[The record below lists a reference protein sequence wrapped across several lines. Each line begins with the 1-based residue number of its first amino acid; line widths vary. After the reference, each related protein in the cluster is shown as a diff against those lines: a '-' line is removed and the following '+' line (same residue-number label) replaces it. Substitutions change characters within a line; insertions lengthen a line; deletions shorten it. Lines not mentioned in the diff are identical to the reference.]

1 MSFILDALKKS
12 ETERQEQTG
21 AEFSNVPS
29 SSGEPQS
36 FKWLWILAL
45 LLLVNVIV
53 LLGVLLRDEKVPDT
67 PAPVEQTPVEQSQP
81 ASASFADRVAEA
93 RQNQSAPDTTTAEP
107 QPLQTANTAPVEL
120 STQTVSQSRPRL
132 MTIDELRLNGTLV
145 LPELHIDIHVYAE
158 DPAER
163 FVFINMKKH
172 RENSRLDEGPVVA
185 EITTDGV
192 ILKHQ
197 GSTFL
202 LPRE

>member
-36 FKWLWILAL
+36 FRWLWIMAL

-53 LLGVLLRDEKVPDT
+53 LLGILLRDDEATDMA
-67 PAPVEQTPVEQSQP
+67 APVERTPVEQSQP
-81 ASASFADRVAEA
+81 ASSSFEDRVAEA
-93 RQNQSAPDTTTAEP
+93 RESQPVPDTTTTEP
-107 QPLQTANTAPVEL
+107 STSQSAITAPVEAPP
-120 STQTVSQSRPRL
+120 QAVAQSRPRL
-132 MTIDELRLNGTLV
+132 MTIDELRLNGTLQ

-163 FVFINMKKH
+163 FVFINMKKQ
-172 RENSRLDEGPVVA
+172 RKNSQLDEGPVVA

-192 ILKHQ
+192 ILKYQ

>member
-81 ASASFADRVAEA
+81 ASASFEDRVAEA
-93 RQNQSAPDTTTAEP
+93 RQNQPAPDTTTAEP

-172 RENSRLDEGPVVA
+172 RENSQLDEGPVVA
-185 EITTDGV
+185 EITTEGV

>member
-36 FKWLWILAL
+36 FRWLWILAL

-53 LLGVLLRDEKVPDT
+53 LFGILLRDDEATDMA
-67 PAPVEQTPVEQSQP
+67 APVERTPVEQSQP
-81 ASASFADRVAEA
+81 ASSSFEDRVAEA
-93 RQNQSAPDTTTAEP
+93 RESQPVPDTTTTEP
-107 QPLQTANTAPVEL
+107 STSQSANTAPVEAPP
-120 STQTVSQSRPRL
+120 QAVAQSRPRL
-132 MTIDELRLNGTLV
+132 MTIDELRLNGTLQ

-158 DPAER
+158 DPAKR
-163 FVFINMKKH
+163 FVFINMKKQ
-172 RENSRLDEGPVVA
+172 RENSQLDEGPVVA

>member
-12 ETERQEQTG
+12 ETERQEQSG

-45 LLLVNVIV
+45 LLLVNVVV
-53 LLGVLLRDEKVPDT
+53 LFGVLMRKEDVPDT

-81 ASASFADRVAEA
+81 AGSSFEERVAEA
-93 RQNQSAPDTTTAEP
+93 RQNQPPPDTTTAGPAP
-107 QPLQTANTAPVEL
+107 QQTANTAPANA
-120 STQTVSQSRPRL
+120 STQTASQSRPRL
-132 MTIDELRLNGTLV
+132 MTIDELRLNGTLS

-158 DPAER
+158 DPSER

-172 RENSRLDEGPVVA
+172 RENSQLDEGPVVA

>member
-53 LLGVLLRDEKVPDT
+53 LFGILLREGKVPDT
-67 PAPVEQTPVEQSQP
+67 PTPLEHAPVEQSQP
-81 ASASFADRVAEA
+81 AGSSFEDRVAEA
-93 RQNQSAPDTTTAEP
+93 RQNQPAADATTAEP
-107 QPLQTANTAPVEL
+107 PLLQTANTAPVE
-120 STQTVSQSRPRL
+120 TPAQTVSQSRPRL
-132 MTIDELRLNGTLV
+132 MTIDELRLNGTLA

-172 RENSRLDEGPVVA
+172 RENSQLDEGPVVA
-185 EITTDGV
+185 EITMDGV

>member
-36 FKWLWILAL
+36 FRWLWILAL
-45 LLLVNVIV
+45 LLLVNVVV

-67 PAPVEQTPVEQSQP
+67 PAPVEQTSVEQSQP
-81 ASASFADRVAEA
+81 ASASFEDRVAEA
-93 RQNQSAPDTTTAEP
+93 RQNQPAPDTTTAEP

-172 RENSRLDEGPVVA
+172 REHSQLDEGPVVA

>member
-12 ETERQEQTG
+12 ETERQEQSG

-45 LLLVNVIV
+45 LLLVNVVV
-53 LLGVLLRDEKVPDT
+53 LFGVLMRKEDVPDT

-81 ASASFADRVAEA
+81 AGSSFEERVAEA
-93 RQNQSAPDTTTAEP
+93 RQNQPAPDTTATGPAP
-107 QPLQTANTAPVEL
+107 QQTANTAPVNA
-120 STQTVSQSRPRL
+120 STQTASQSRPRL
-132 MTIDELRLNGTLV
+132 MTIDELRLNGTLS

-158 DPAER
+158 DPSER

-172 RENSRLDEGPVVA
+172 RENSQLDEGPVVA

>member
-36 FKWLWILAL
+36 FRWLWILTL

-53 LLGVLLRDEKVPDT
+53 LFGILLRDDEATDVA
-67 PAPVEQTPVEQSQP
+67 APVERTPVEQSQP
-81 ASASFADRVAEA
+81 ASSSFEDRVADA
-93 RQNQSAPDTTTAEP
+93 RQNQTAPDTTTAEP
-107 QPLQTANTAPVEL
+107 PTSQSANTAPVEAPP
-120 STQTVSQSRPRL
+120 QAVAQSRPRL
-132 MTIDELRLNGTLV
+132 MTIDELRLNGTLQ

-163 FVFINMKKH
+163 FVFINMKKQ
-172 RENSRLDEGPVVA
+172 RENSQLDEGPVVA

>member
-36 FKWLWILAL
+36 FRWLWILAL

-53 LLGVLLRDEKVPDT
+53 LFGILLRDDEATDVA
-67 PAPVEQTPVEQSQP
+67 APVERTPVEQSQP
-81 ASASFADRVAEA
+81 ASSSFEDRVAEA
-93 RQNQSAPDTTTAEP
+93 RESQPVPDTTTTEP
-107 QPLQTANTAPVEL
+107 STSQSANTAPVEAPP
-120 STQTVSQSRPRL
+120 QAVAQSRPRL
-132 MTIDELRLNGTLV
+132 MTIDELRLNGTLQ

-163 FVFINMKKH
+163 FVFINMKKQ
-172 RENSRLDEGPVVA
+172 RKNSQLDEGPVVA

>member
-53 LLGVLLRDEKVPDT
+53 LFGILLREEEVPDT
-67 PAPVEQTPVEQSQP
+67 PAPIEQAPVEQSQP
-81 ASASFADRVAEA
+81 ASSSFEDRVAEA
-93 RQNQSAPDTTTAEP
+93 RQNQPAPDTTTAEP
-107 QPLQTANTAPVEL
+107 PPLQTANVAPAEA
-120 STQTVSQSRPRL
+120 SAQTVSQSRPRL
-132 MTIDELRLNGTLV
+132 MTIDELRLDGSLA

-172 RENSRLDEGPVVA
+172 RENSQLDEGPVVA

-192 ILKHQ
+192 ILEHQ

>member
-45 LLLVNVIV
+45 LLLVNVVV
-53 LLGVLLRDEKVPDT
+53 LFGILLREQEVPDV
-67 PAPVEQTPVEQSQP
+67 PAPVEQTPVEQSSP
-81 ASASFADRVAEA
+81 ASSSFEDRVAEV
-93 RQNQSAPDTTTAEP
+93 RQNQPAADATAAEP
-107 QPLQTANTAPVEL
+107 PPLQTASMAPVE
-120 STQTVSQSRPRL
+120 TPPQTVSQSRPRL
-132 MTIDELRLNGTLV
+132 MTIDELRLNGTLA

-172 RENSRLDEGPVVA
+172 RENSQLDEGPVVA

>member
-53 LLGVLLRDEKVPDT
+53 LFGILLRNDEATDMA
-67 PAPVEQTPVEQSQP
+67 APVEQTPVAQSQP
-81 ASASFADRVAEA
+81 ASSSFEDRVAEA
-93 RQNQSAPDTTTAEP
+93 RESQPVPDTTTAEP
-107 QPLQTANTAPVEL
+107 PTSQSANTAPVKAPP
-120 STQTVSQSRPRL
+120 QAVAQSRPRL
-132 MTIDELRLNGTLV
+132 MTIDELRLNGTLQ

-163 FVFINMKKH
+163 FVFINMKKQ
-172 RENSRLDEGPVVA
+172 RENSQLDEGPVVA

>member
-53 LLGVLLRDEKVPDT
+53 LFGILLREEEVPDT
-67 PAPVEQTPVEQSQP
+67 PAPIEQTPVEQSQP
-81 ASASFADRVAEA
+81 ASSSFEDRVAEA
-93 RQNQSAPDTTTAEP
+93 RQNQPAPDTTTAEP
-107 QPLQTANTAPVEL
+107 PPLQTANVAPAEA
-120 STQTVSQSRPRL
+120 SAQTVSPSRPRL
-132 MTIDELRLNGTLV
+132 MTIDELRLDGSLA

-172 RENSRLDEGPVVA
+172 RENSQLDEGPVVA

-192 ILKHQ
+192 ILEHQ

>member
-12 ETERQEQTG
+12 ETERQEQAG
-21 AEFSNVPS
+21 AKFSNIPS
-29 SSGEPQS
+29 SPGEPQS

-53 LLGVLLRDEKVPDT
+53 LLGILLRDEKVPDT
-67 PAPVEQTPVEQSQP
+67 PLPDEHTPVENSQP
-81 ASASFADRVAEA
+81 AGSSFEDRIAEA
-93 RQNQSAPDTTTAEP
+93 RQNQPGPDATTAEATP
-107 QPLQTANTAPVEL
+107 PRTTSTAPVE
-120 STQTVSQSRPRL
+120 SPPQTVSQSRPRL
-132 MTIDELRLNGTLV
+132 MTIDELRLDGTLA

-172 RENSRLDEGPVVA
+172 REKSQLDEGPVVA

>member
-29 SSGEPQS
+29 SPGEPQS

-53 LLGVLLRDEKVPDT
+53 LFGILLREEKVPDM
-67 PAPVEQTPVEQSQP
+67 PVPVEHTPVENSQP
-81 ASASFADRVAEA
+81 ASSSFEDRIAEA
-93 RQNQSAPDTTTAEP
+93 RQNQPGPDATTAEAT
-107 QPLQTANTAPVEL
+107 PLRTANTAPVE
-120 STQTVSQSRPRL
+120 TPPQTVSQSRPRL
-132 MTIDELRLNGTLV
+132 MTIDELRLAGTLV

-172 RENSRLDEGPVVA
+172 REKSQLDEGPVVV
-185 EITTDGV
+185 EITMDGV

>member
-53 LLGVLLRDEKVPDT
+53 LFGILLREEKVPDT
-67 PAPVEQTPVEQSQP
+67 PTPLEHAPVEQSQP
-81 ASASFADRVAEA
+81 ASSSFEDRVAEA
-93 RQNQSAPDTTTAEP
+93 RQNQPTGDATTAEP
-107 QPLQTANTAPVEL
+107 PLLQTANTAPVE
-120 STQTVSQSRPRL
+120 TPAQTVSQSRPRL
-132 MTIDELRLNGTLV
+132 MTIDELRLNGTLA

-172 RENSRLDEGPVVA
+172 RENSQLDEGPFVA

-192 ILKHQ
+192 ILNHQ

>member
-12 ETERQEQTG
+12 ETERQEQAG
-21 AEFSNVPS
+21 AKFSNVPS
-29 SSGEPQS
+29 SPGEPQS
-36 FKWLWILAL
+36 FKWLWILGL

-53 LLGVLLRDEKVPDT
+53 LLGILLRDEKVPDT
-67 PAPVEQTPVEQSQP
+67 PLPVEHTPVENSQP
-81 ASASFADRVAEA
+81 AGSSFEDRIAEA
-93 RQNQSAPDTTTAEP
+93 RQNQPGPDATTAEATP
-107 QPLQTANTAPVEL
+107 PRTTNMAPVE
-120 STQTVSQSRPRL
+120 SPPQTVSQSRPRL
-132 MTIDELRLNGTLV
+132 MTIDELRLDGTLA

-172 RENSRLDEGPVVA
+172 REKSQLDEGPVVA

>member
-12 ETERQEQTG
+12 ETERQEQSG

-45 LLLVNVIV
+45 LLLVNVVV
-53 LLGVLLRDEKVPDT
+53 LFGVLMRKEDVPDT

-81 ASASFADRVAEA
+81 AGSSFEERVAEA
-93 RQNQSAPDTTTAEP
+93 RQNQPAPDTTATGPAP
-107 QPLQTANTAPVEL
+107 QQTANTAPVNA
-120 STQTVSQSRPRL
+120 STQTASQSRPRL
-132 MTIDELRLNGTLV
+132 MTIDELRLNGTLS

-158 DPAER
+158 DPSER

-172 RENSRLDEGPVVA
+172 RENSQLDEGPVVT

>member
-53 LLGVLLRDEKVPDT
+53 LFGILLREDEAPDT
-67 PAPVEQTPVEQSQP
+67 PTPVEQTPVEQSQP
-81 ASASFADRVAEA
+81 ASSSFEDRVAEA
-93 RQNQSAPDTTTAEP
+93 RQNQPAPDTKTAESSP
-107 QPLQTANTAPVEL
+107 SQPASTAPVEAPP
-120 STQTVSQSRPRL
+120 QTVAQSGPRL
-132 MTIDELRLNGTLV
+132 MTIDELRLNGTLQ
-145 LPELHIDIHVYAE
+145 LPELHVDIHVYAE

-172 RENSRLDEGPVVA
+172 RENSQLDEGPVVA

>member
-53 LLGVLLRDEKVPDT
+53 LFGILLREEEVPDT
-67 PAPVEQTPVEQSQP
+67 PAPIEQTPVEQSQP
-81 ASASFADRVAEA
+81 ASSSFEDRVAEA
-93 RQNQSAPDTTTAEP
+93 RQNQPAPDTTTAEP
-107 QPLQTANTAPVEL
+107 PPLLTANVAPAEA
-120 STQTVSQSRPRL
+120 SAQTVSQSRPRL
-132 MTIDELRLNGTLV
+132 MTIDELRLDGSLA

-172 RENSRLDEGPVVA
+172 RENSQLDEGPVVA

-192 ILKHQ
+192 ILEHQ

>member
-12 ETERQEQTG
+12 ETERQEQSG

-36 FKWLWILAL
+36 FKWLWIRAL
-45 LLLVNVIV
+45 LLLVNVVV
-53 LLGVLLRDEKVPDT
+53 LFGVLMRKEDVPDT

-81 ASASFADRVAEA
+81 AGSSFEERVAEA
-93 RQNQSAPDTTTAEP
+93 RQNQPAPDTTATGPAP
-107 QPLQTANTAPVEL
+107 QQTANTAPVNA
-120 STQTVSQSRPRL
+120 STQTASQSRPRL
-132 MTIDELRLNGTLV
+132 MTIDELRLNGTLS

-158 DPAER
+158 DPSER

-172 RENSRLDEGPVVA
+172 RENSQLDEGPVVT